1 MPPTAAMRGHDTLD
15 MRVRFK
21 PAALVVAVVILL
33 AVAYALAQLPPI
45 GRRPVFGYMSS
56 FAIVIGAAFLVPA
69 IMYGLARLGRRDA
82 AARGWASRACSRTP
96 T

>member
-21 PAALVVAVVILL
+21 PAALIVGVVFL

-56 FAIVIGAAFLVPA
+56 FAIVIGGAFMVPA
-69 IMYGLARLGRRDA
+69 IMYGLARIGRAVRC
-82 AARGWASRACSRTP
+82 GGGSASKACSRTP

>member
-1 MPPTAAMRGHDTLD
+1 MPRSCSSL
-15 MRVRFK
+15 
-21 PAALVVAVVILL
+21 
-33 AVAYALAQLPPI
+33 VAYGLAQLPPI

-69 IMYGLARLGRRDA
+69 IMYGLARVGRDDA
-82 AARGWASRACSRTP
+82 APACSASKACSRTP